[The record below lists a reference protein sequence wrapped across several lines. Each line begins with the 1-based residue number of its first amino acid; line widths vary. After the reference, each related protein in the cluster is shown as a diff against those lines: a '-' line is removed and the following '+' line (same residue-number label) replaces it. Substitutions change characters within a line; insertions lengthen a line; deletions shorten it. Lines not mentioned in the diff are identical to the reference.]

1 MKSFQVYLKEDKKE
15 VQDVIKSIGG
25 GKLSESVFEA
35 WAYIIAKTS
44 GSKTLPTIRDV
55 ESAMSESEFDDKGKK
70 WITDFLSK
78 TEDNTFL
85 LQAIELIGGDMKN
98 IPNVNWGSVQVLH
111 KSIDK
116 YYKNTPKKYAEGAKD
131 NTADMVL
138 ITKGTVDSLLKALP
152 NADMSW
158 DNNGKVKIDGTDI
171 EFVQVSLKKGQETA
185 RIGKLSSLINQIY
198 GQQAMRPSQLTQD
211 VSEDIQQLEEGLR
224 AIFGKTVELIK
235 LGASKLMSFAKKVLT
250 KLRNTLLKSAIR
262 ITKTITRDKA
272 HKSASNLV
280 KLLGGG
286 NLTENYIA
294 EKVLPPVTINAPL
307 LKEMKILKGE
317 IIAKDLANKE
327 YDTLLR
333 NVKAINSAKE
343 GSVVIGNK
351 GTSPFLEMNNF
362 KAAADEVLSKTIG
375 DTITRENINPA
386 LKLVVNYAS
395 YRTFNTILEGILSN
409 ISSYNKISDSL
420 VGLNAKLRAEAMF
433 GKTQLPLWIVY
444 GMGGGAHYKHTKD
457 EFESSTK
464 EDILKL
470 GESMDV
476 PYMYISIA
484 KSSKNPSYNAIYAY
498 LLVGAVNQ
506 NDQLQPEYLMLQF
519 INRSG
524 SDWSYKIDA
533 SSSIVGVP
541 NV

>member
-15 VQDVIKSIGG
+15 VQDVIKSVGG
-25 GKLSESVFEA
+25 GTLSESVFEA

-44 GSKTLPTIRDV
+44 GSKTLPTIKDV

-116 YYKNTPKKYAEGAKD
+116 YYKNTPKKYAEGAKA

-158 DNNGKVKIDGTDI
+158 DTNGKVKIDGTDI
-171 EFVQVSLKKGQETA
+171 EFIQVSLKKGQESA

-198 GQQAMRPSQLTQD
+198 GQQAMRPSQL

-235 LGASKLMSFAKKVLT
+235 LGASKLMDFAKKVLT
-250 KLRNTLLKSAIR
+250 KLRNTLLKSAIK

-272 HKSASNLV
+272 HKSSSNLV

-286 NLTENYIA
+286 NLLENYIA

-333 NVKAINSAKE
+333 NVQAINKAKE
-343 GSVVIGNK
+343 GSVVVGNK
-351 GTSPFLEMNNF
+351 GTSPTLEMNNF

-420 VGLNAKLRAEAMF
+420 VGLNAKLRAEAVF

-444 GMGGGAHYKHTKD
+444 GLGGGAHYKHTKD

-484 KSSKNPSYNAIYAY
+484 KSSKNPTYNAIYAY

-533 SSSIVGVP
+533 SSSVVGVP